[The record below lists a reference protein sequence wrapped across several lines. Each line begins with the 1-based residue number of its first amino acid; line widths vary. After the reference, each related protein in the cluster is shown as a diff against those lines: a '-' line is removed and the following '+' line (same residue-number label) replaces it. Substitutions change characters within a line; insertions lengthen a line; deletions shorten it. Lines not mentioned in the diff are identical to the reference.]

1 MKPTDYNRTERAFD
15 RIIRTFQNKPNSADF
30 RNAQTA
36 KEMLQSHADQ
46 FAANFVPNLDMV
58 VVFANSEA
66 DRFNAE
72 DTLSPEQWAFIWQ
85 VDEHRTIRQI
95 GEKLAWDDS
104 FLRRVV
110 YSLLGTETIY
120 LVNP

>member
-15 RIIRTFQNKPNSADF
+15 RIIRSFQNKPNSADF

-58 VVFANSEA
+58 VVFSNTEA

-85 VDEHRTIRQI
+85 VDAQSTIRQI
-95 GEKLAWDDS
+95 GEKLAWNDS

>member
-15 RIIRTFQNKPNSADF
+15 RIIRTYQHKPNSADF
-30 RNAQTA
+30 RNAENA
-36 KEMLQSHADQ
+36 KAMLQSHADQ
-46 FAANFVPNLDMV
+46 FAVHFVPNLDMV
-58 VVFANSEA
+58 VLFSATED

-85 VDEHRTIRQI
+85 VDEKSTIREI
-95 GEKLAWDDS
+95 GDKLGWNDS
-104 FLRRVV
+104 FLRRIV

-120 LVNP
+120 LVNR

>member
-15 RIIRTFQNKPNSADF
+15 RIIRSFQNKPNSADF

-58 VVFANSEA
+58 VVFSNTEA

-72 DTLSPEQWAFIWQ
+72 DTLSPEQWTFIWQ
-85 VDEHRTIRQI
+85 VDAHRTIRQI
-95 GEKLAWDDS
+95 GEKLNWDDS

>member
-15 RIIRTFQNKPNSADF
+15 RIIRNFQHKPNSADF

-46 FAANFVPNLDMV
+46 FATNFVPNLDMV
-58 VVFANSEA
+58 VVFSSSQAE
-66 DRFNAE
+66 RFNAE

-85 VDEHRTIRQI
+85 VDECRTIRQI
-95 GEKLAWDDS
+95 GEKLNWDDS